1 MKATDGYSLSKPI
14 GRKTDLIYIDNMKIY
29 VSIKR
34 KFETVINMVNDA
46 MEDTGLHWNKKKC
59 ALAHVKKGCLV
70 RSEGMKIG
78 PVEVIES
85 LKEGTHYKFL
95 GVLENIRQEGNL
107 TLDSATK
114 VYQQRLSV
122 ILSSP
127 LSDYNKVLARN
138 LFAVPVLTY
147 LMWMQVWPIA
157 ELKRLDRASRKV
169 MIENGA
175 KHASSGLH

>member
-1 MKATDGYSLSKPI
+1 
-14 GRKTDLIYIDNMKIY
+14 
-29 VSIKR
+29 
-34 KFETVINMVNDA
+34 MVNDA

-95 GVLENIRQEGNL
+95 RVLENIRQEDNL
-107 TLDSATK
+107 TLDSAAK
-114 VYQQRLSV
+114 VHQQRFSV
-122 ILSSP
+122 IGSSP
-127 LSDYNKVLARN
+127 FSDYNKVLATN

-147 LMWMQVWPIA
+147 LMWTQVWPIA
-157 ELKRLDRASRKV
+157 ELQRLDRASRKV
-169 MIENGA
+169 MIENWA
-175 KHASSGLH
+175 KHPLAPQN